1 MHYWL
6 PIIAIP
12 LFQITYH
19 GRALDQYSSKPK
31 LWRRCVEDT
40 FFLWKH
46 RGENL
51 NRFQEHSNNIEESKK
66 FTMGVEENKQ
76 ISFLDV

>member
-12 LFQITYH
+12 LFQITSH

-40 FFLWKH
+40 FVIWKH
-46 RGENL
+46 GGENL
-51 NRFQEHSNNIEESKK
+51 DRFQELPYNMEESIK